1 MIRYVG
7 KRLLLLIP
15 VLLGVAFII
24 FTIMAIQPGDP
35 GRMILGANATQ
46 EAVDLLNEQ
55 LGVNR
60 PFLTRFF
67 DYLYNAI
74 FRLDFGTSYRTSQP
88 VFNDV
93 FSRVGTSLK
102 IAFNGIAMAT
112 IIGVPL
118 GILSAVKQ
126 YSFVDNFSRIT
137 AMLAATIPPFWLG
150 MMLILIFSLK
160 LGILPS
166 NGVSNWKCFILPM
179 ITLGIPYAGT
189 MLRMTRSSMLET
201 IRSDY
206 VRTAKAKG
214 VPQGVITF
222 KHALMNALLPI
233 ITTMATSFGGLL
245 GGAGPGIEDAG
256 PAASPGVGELAVVA
270 VDPARAPAVA
280 HQAGQTAGDA
290 QDGRAIQLQLLH
302 KAAGLY
308 GDLSAVDGYGSHGS
322 GPLFSFKQT
331 LYAVY
336 GRRC

>member
-35 GRMILGANATQ
+35 GRMILGASATQ

-126 YSFVDNFSRIT
+126 
-137 AMLAATIPPFWLG
+137 
-150 MMLILIFSLK
+150 
-160 LGILPS
+160 
-166 NGVSNWKCFILPM
+166 
-179 ITLGIPYAGT
+179 
-189 MLRMTRSSMLET
+189 
-201 IRSDY
+201 
-206 VRTAKAKG
+206 
-214 VPQGVITF
+214 
-222 KHALMNALLPI
+222 
-233 ITTMATSFGGLL
+233 
-245 GGAGPGIEDAG
+245 
-256 PAASPGVGELAVVA
+256 
-270 VDPARAPAVA
+270 
-280 HQAGQTAGDA
+280 
-290 QDGRAIQLQLLH
+290 
-302 KAAGLY
+302 
-308 GDLSAVDGYGSHGS
+308 
-322 GPLFSFKQT
+322 
-331 LYAVY
+331 
-336 GRRC
+336 

>member
-1 MIRYVG
+1 MIRYIG

-35 GRMILGANATQ
+35 GRMILGASATQ

-55 LGVNR
+55 LGINR

-93 FSRVGTSLK
+93 FGRVGTSLK

-160 LGILPS
+160 MGILPS

-245 GGAGPGIEDAG
+245 GGAVITESVFSMPGLGTLIVTGIRNRDM
-256 PAASPGVGELAVVA
+256 PVVMAATILLAFMFGIIMLIA
-270 VDPARAPAVA
+270 DLLYAFVDPR
-280 HQAGQTAGDA
+280 
-290 QDGRAIQLQLLH
+290 I
-302 KAAGLY
+302 KA
-308 GDLSAVDGYGSHGS
+308 
-322 GPLFSFKQT
+322 K
-331 LYAVY
+331 YAK
-336 GRRC
+336 

>member
-245 GGAGPGIEDAG
+245 GGAVITESVFSMPGLGTLIVTGIRNRDM
-256 PAASPGVGELAVVA
+256 PVVMAATILLAFMFGIIMLIA
-270 VDPARAPAVA
+270 DLLYAFVDPR
-280 HQAGQTAGDA
+280 
-290 QDGRAIQLQLLH
+290 I
-302 KAAGLY
+302 KA
-308 GDLSAVDGYGSHGS
+308 
-322 GPLFSFKQT
+322 K
-331 LYAVY
+331 YAK
-336 GRRC
+336 

>member
-93 FSRVGTSLK
+93 FARVGTSLK

-245 GGAGPGIEDAG
+245 GGAVITESVFSMPGLGTLIVTGIRNRDM
-256 PAASPGVGELAVVA
+256 PVVMAATILLAFMFGIIMLIA
-270 VDPARAPAVA
+270 DLLYAFVDPR
-280 HQAGQTAGDA
+280 
-290 QDGRAIQLQLLH
+290 I
-302 KAAGLY
+302 KA
-308 GDLSAVDGYGSHGS
+308 
-322 GPLFSFKQT
+322 K
-331 LYAVY
+331 YAK
-336 GRRC
+336 

>member
-1 MIRYVG
+1 MIRYIG

-35 GRMILGANATQ
+35 GRMILGASATQ

-55 LGVNR
+55 LGINR

-93 FSRVGTSLK
+93 FGRVGTSLK

-245 GGAGPGIEDAG
+245 GGAVITESVFSMPGLGTLIVTGIRNRDM
-256 PAASPGVGELAVVA
+256 PVVMAATILLAFMFGIIMLIA
-270 VDPARAPAVA
+270 DLLYAFVDPR
-280 HQAGQTAGDA
+280 
-290 QDGRAIQLQLLH
+290 I
-302 KAAGLY
+302 KA
-308 GDLSAVDGYGSHGS
+308 
-322 GPLFSFKQT
+322 K
-331 LYAVY
+331 YAK
-336 GRRC
+336 

>member
-35 GRMILGANATQ
+35 GRMILGASATQ

-55 LGVNR
+55 LGINR

-93 FSRVGTSLK
+93 FARVGTSLK

-245 GGAGPGIEDAG
+245 GGAVITESVFSMPGLGTLIVTGIRNRDM
-256 PAASPGVGELAVVA
+256 PVVMAATILLAFMFGIIMLIA
-270 VDPARAPAVA
+270 DLLYAFVDPR
-280 HQAGQTAGDA
+280 
-290 QDGRAIQLQLLH
+290 I
-302 KAAGLY
+302 KA
-308 GDLSAVDGYGSHGS
+308 
-322 GPLFSFKQT
+322 K
-331 LYAVY
+331 YAK
-336 GRRC
+336 

>member
-35 GRMILGANATQ
+35 GRMIPGASATQ

-214 VPQGVITF
+214 VPQGVTTF

-245 GGAGPGIEDAG
+245 GGAVITESVFSMPGLGTLIVTGIRNRDM
-256 PAASPGVGELAVVA
+256 PVVMAATILLAFMFGIIMLIA
-270 VDPARAPAVA
+270 DLLYAFVDPR
-280 HQAGQTAGDA
+280 
-290 QDGRAIQLQLLH
+290 I
-302 KAAGLY
+302 KA
-308 GDLSAVDGYGSHGS
+308 
-322 GPLFSFKQT
+322 K
-331 LYAVY
+331 YAK
-336 GRRC
+336 

>member
-35 GRMILGANATQ
+35 GRMILGASATQ

-166 NGVSNWKCFILPM
+166 NGVTNWKCFILPM

-245 GGAGPGIEDAG
+245 GGAVITESVFSMPGLGTLIVTGIRNRDM
-256 PAASPGVGELAVVA
+256 PVVMAATILLAFMFGIIMLIA
-270 VDPARAPAVA
+270 DLLYAFVDPR
-280 HQAGQTAGDA
+280 
-290 QDGRAIQLQLLH
+290 I
-302 KAAGLY
+302 KA
-308 GDLSAVDGYGSHGS
+308 
-322 GPLFSFKQT
+322 K
-331 LYAVY
+331 YAK
-336 GRRC
+336 